1 MHNPL
6 NADYR
11 PADGLSG
18 EQRTAV
24 DQILQSTDFIT
35 LFRGAAG
42 TGKSFT
48 LREVVNGLRAAGCP
62 VVAVTP
68 QRQQATDLAE
78 NGIEATTLAHCLET
92 KAVPPRAVVLVDE
105 AGQVSGKQLADLTAL
120 VQARGGRLILSGD
133 TRQHGPVEA
142 SDILRAIEK
151 KAGIKPAVLRGI
163 RRQNP
168 ELATSDS
175 ERAFIIGY
183 RCAVKAASD
192 GKAEESFD
200 QLDRLGCVREAP
212 AAVRHHLLAAEYLA
226 SLERKEKAL
235 VVAQTWDEVTAVND
249 SIRSALRIRGQLGDG
264 TTIKTLRAVDLTEAE
279 KQDARYYRVGQI
291 AYVQKRYGR
300 YARGD
305 CCRVLGATEKGVVLE
320 KNGRRSTMNFKYVGR
335 LVITEE
341 REMEVAPGDRL
352 QLKFNGKSRDGQPL
366 ANGELVT
373 VRRVGT
379 DGSIEVEDNRGQPK
393 TLFPNQRLF
402 NRGYAVTSYGS
413 QGKTVD
419 AVLFADSGCRAATT
433 SEQWYVT
440 ISRGRKRVAVFTEN
454 KADLRAAVVRS
465 SQKDLALDL
474 NADPTAAARIHAEHI
489 RRSLEHAERYR
500 RFHAHIALQQQHA
513 QRMRIGL

>member
-1 MHNPL
+1 M
-6 NADYR
+6 R
-11 PADGLSG
+11 GL
-18 EQRTAV
+18 EA
-24 DQILQSTDFIT
+24 
-35 LFRGAAG
+35 
-42 TGKSFT
+42 
-48 LREVVNGLRAAGCP
+48 NGFP
-62 VVAVTP
+62 VVVMAP
-68 QRQQATDLAE
+68 QRQQAGDLTAD
-78 NGIEATTLAHCLET
+78 GMTASTLALVLQKRT
-92 KAVPPRAVVLVDE
+92 LPRHVVVLLDE
-105 AGQVSGKQLADLTAL
+105 AGQVGARQMRELAAL
-120 VQARGGRLILSGD
+120 VDSYDGRLILSGD

-151 KAGIKPAVLRGI
+151 HAGIKPAVLRGI

-168 ELATSDS
+168 DLATSDS

-200 QLDRLGCVREAP
+200 QLDRLGCIREAP

-249 SIRSALRIRGQLGDG
+249 SIRSALRQRGQLGDN

-279 KQDARYYRVGQI
+279 KQDARYYRVGQV

-300 YARGD
+300 YVRGD

-352 QLKFNGKSRDGQPL
+352 QLKFNGKSRDGRSL

-373 VRRVGT
+373 VRTVGT
-379 DGSIEVEDNRGQPK
+379 DGSIEVEDTRGQPK
-393 TLFPNQRLF
+393 ILSFEP
-402 NRGYAVTSYGS
+402 
-413 QGKTVD
+413 
-419 AVLFADSGCRAATT
+419 
-433 SEQWYVT
+433 
-440 ISRGRKRVAVFTEN
+440 
-454 KADLRAAVVRS
+454 AAVQPGLRSHFLRLTGKDGGRGSVRRLRMPRRD
-465 SQKDLALDL
+465 DLGTVVRDDL
-474 NADPTAAARIHAEHI
+474 PRSKTGCGVHGKQSRPP
-489 RRSLEHAERYR
+489 RCCRSLRSEGPRPRFERGPR
-500 RFHAHIALQQQHA
+500 RRGASSRRAYSPFAGA
-513 QRMRIGL
+513 R